1 MDLEKSKISR
11 PKKAFIPK
19 NDCLDKELKDKTP
32 LGPQLPQKKPIMND
46 YEKRNHVEK
55 IKRKPIKYISQPDN
69 SFNFNPPQKEKTKK
83 RMVTEQIP
91 SNYYQKMQNSKNAY
105 NHWLN
110 EKKITKKY
118 EDKARKDNLNEIF
131 RTNTEGNIYKER
143 LHRKVNYKDTEVNQI
158 FEKGK
163 NNLPV
168 GYKELTP
175 NPGKVDFNQLSISA
189 KNNYE
194 NLRKYGKKPLKKD
207 F

>member
-55 IKRKPIKYISQPDN
+55 IKCKPIKYISQPDN

-110 EKKITKKY
+110 AKKITKKY

-131 RTNTEGNIYKER
+131 RTNTEGNIYNASGLNISVDSTTILDTDYRGTKITENYLIVLDCR
-143 LHRKVNYKDTEVNQI
+143 MQSYKKVNW
-158 FEKGK
+158 
-163 NNLPV
+163 
-168 GYKELTP
+168 
-175 NPGKVDFNQLSISA
+175 
-189 KNNYE
+189 
-194 NLRKYGKKPLKKD
+194 
-207 F
+207 